1 MNILPLDD
9 ITDRNLG
16 RILYLQAQQIPDKP
30 CYLVDDRVY
39 SFREVNSIVN
49 RYAAGLSSLGVKQ
62 GDRVVIFMRSC
73 VEFIMMA
80 YASNKLGAVWVPI
93 NGDYKGSW
101 LAEAITESKGTV
113 LVSDTDKL
121 PRVQEAL
128 LLNKESQG
136 GYGKLIVKSISGAAV
151 PAGATNLAGF
161 DKLSDAEPPKI
172 NIHYGDTCA
181 ILWTSGTTGKSKG
194 VMQPHNVWINS
205 AESAKDYFEIR
216 EGDVIYNC
224 MPLYNTGAWI
234 TSIFRALIVG
244 LPVALDEHFSA
255 SHFWSRIKHYKAT
268 ETTTLGAMHM
278 FLWNLPETPDDA
290 NTTLRNANMIPVP
303 PHLVKPF
310 MKRWGLSRIQKGYG
324 QSEAALIMR
333 CSEDGVKQ
341 WKPNSLGTMA
351 PGVEVKILDDEGK
364 ECPPGTPGEFCLKP
378 TRPYAIFNGYF
389 ENPEATAKAWHR
401 NTPNGD
407 WYRTGDLGVRDQD
420 GDFFFVDRKSDFIR
434 DKGRNISSLQVE
446 AQVMQHPAVAAVA
459 CFGIP
464 SQHIQNEAELKID
477 VILKPGMSV
486 TPEELARFINDNAPY
501 FFVPRYIEFVTELP
515 YTPTNKVQKYKLR
528 EKGVTPQT
536 WDRTKTDFK
545 LKK

>member
-9 ITDRNLG
+9 ISDRTLG
-16 RILYLQAQQIPDKP
+16 RILTLQAQQIPDAP

-39 SFREVNSIVN
+39 SFTETNRRVN
-49 RYAAGLSSLGVKQ
+49 RYAAGLASLGVKQ

-73 VEFIMMA
+73 VEFIFMA
-80 YASNKLGAVWVPI
+80 FASNKLGAIWVPI
-93 NGDYKGSW
+93 NADYKGTW
-101 LAEAITESKGTV
+101 LAEAITESKGKI
-113 LVSDTDKL
+113 LVTDTDKL
-121 PRVQEAL
+121 PRVQESLPEGA
-128 LLNKESQG
+128 
-136 GYGKLIVKSISGAAV
+136 YGTLIVKSIDSATV
-151 PAGATNLAGF
+151 PLNATALSSF
-161 DKLSDAEPPKI
+161 DKLSDAEPPAI
-172 NIHYGDTCA
+172 PIYYGDTSA

-194 VMQPHNVWINS
+194 VLQPHNVWINA

-216 EGDVIYNC
+216 PGDVIYNC
-224 MPLYNTGAWI
+224 LPLYNTGAWI
-234 TSIFRALIVG
+234 THIFRALIVG

-255 SHFWSRIKHYKAT
+255 SHFWDRIKHYKAT

-290 NTTLRNANMIPVP
+290 RTTLRNANIIPLA

-310 MKRWGLSRIQKGYG
+310 MKRFGLERIQKGYG

-351 PGVEVKILDDEGK
+351 PGVDVTIRDDNGK
-364 ECPPGTPGEFCLKP
+364 ECAPGVAGEFCLKP

-389 ENPEATAKAWHR
+389 ENPEATAKAYHR
-401 NTPNGD
+401 NDPQGD
-407 WYRTGDLGVRDQD
+407 WYRTGDLGIRDAD

-464 SQHIQNEAELKID
+464 SEHIQNEAELKID
-477 VILKPGMSV
+477 VILKPGMKA
-486 TPEELARFINDNAPY
+486 THEELARFINDNAPY
-501 FFVPRYIEFVTELP
+501 FFVPRYIEFVKELP

-528 EKGVTPQT
+528 EKGVTPAT
-536 WDRTKTDFK
+536 WDRTKTQFV